1 MIKFE
6 RYNKYPEARN
16 RLSKCV
22 RILSYVVE
30 EEDLMKL
37 SPMDIELAVFKMLNS
52 NDEIVEKYFRTKG
65 IKYDNQCKRVK
76 LKS

>member
-1 MIKFE
+1 MNKIE

-16 RLSKCV
+16 RLAKCV
-22 RILSYVVE
+22 RILSYIVK

-37 SPMDIELAVFKMLNS
+37 APMDIETTVFKMLTS
-52 NDEIVEKYFRTKG
+52 NDEIVENYFRTNG
-65 IKYDNQCKRVK
+65 IKYDNQCKRIK